1 MLTFTSTI
9 RSVPSRRDRSMR
21 GYCPHSVQN
30 RYLQGPQQCDHSA
43 LRQHPLLGLEDLK
56 PFPRQQL
63 PPPQP
68 PHAPRMPPTRISS
81 PLLRVHSDGPRFVQ
95 ALGDDHVA
103 EGPVQPG
110 HLNHI
115 KALIRPVDVSCTEG
129 P

>member
-63 PPPQP
+63 PPPN
-68 PHAPRMPPTRISS
+68 PPTPPGCHRRAS
-81 PLLRVHSDGPRFVQ
+81 PHPFSG
-95 ALGDDHVA
+95 
-103 EGPVQPG
+103 
-110 HLNHI
+110 
-115 KALIRPVDVSCTEG
+115 CTVMARGLSKPWEMTT
-129 P
+129 